1 MSKNFP
7 GFICAD
13 LPILNISFLDITPKN
28 SVFCRLLWGVP
39 QIMETG
45 CCAKCIKTADYNAVT
60 NRKNGFFTN
69 VYSLPPAY
77 HVRFPGFCS
86 GGLHN
91 PLKSIQ
97 KNLSEKGG
105 ISWIFP
111 LWQQTGDKAVA
122 FSGRCK
128 GTHVLGF
135 CMFMHQGAEKF
146 FPEAREKAAHP
157 ILYIIGK
164 GGAALRRPGLFFCGG
179 GPLPLVP
186 LLQVAE
192 QPVEHHHGGDGQDY
206 LGGELGIGQAVEGEE
221 GV

>member
-7 GFICAD
+7 GFIYAD

-28 SVFCRLLWGVP
+28 SVFCRLLWGVS

-45 CCAKCIKTADYNAVT
+45 CCAKCIKTVDYNAVT
-60 NRKNGFFTN
+60 NRKNGFFVN
-69 VYSLPPAY
+69 IYSSSPASR
-77 HVRFPGFCS
+77 VRFPGFCS

-135 CMFMHQGAEKF
+135 CMFMHQGAEKIF
-146 FPEAREKAAHP
+146 SRGP
-157 ILYIIGK
+157 GK
-164 GGAALRRPGLFFCGG
+164 GGPSHTIYNRKGRRCAAPPGFILLGGRAPSAGTAAPGGGTAGRAPPRRRRPGS
-179 GPLPLVP
+179 PRR
-186 LLQVAE
+186 
-192 QPVEHHHGGDGQDY
+192 
-206 LGGELGIGQAVEGEE
+206 
-221 GV
+221 